1 MMDLSKFKIA
11 MMAVS
16 QMVRLFPV
24 LLVYTV
30 DLSG

>member
-1 MMDLSKFKIA
+1 MMDLNRFKIA

-24 LLVYTV
+24 LLVYIV
-30 DLSG
+30 